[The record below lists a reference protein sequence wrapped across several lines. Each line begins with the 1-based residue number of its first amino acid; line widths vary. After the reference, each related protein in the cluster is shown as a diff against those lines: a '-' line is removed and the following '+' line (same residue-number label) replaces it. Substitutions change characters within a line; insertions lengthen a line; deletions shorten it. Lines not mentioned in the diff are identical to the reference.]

1 MDTIDY
7 SKINLRDDIIF
18 KYVFASENSEEIL
31 LSLLNAIF
39 QDSRQEVLT
48 GITYLNP
55 FNIKE
60 KYEDKSTILDIK
72 ATDTKGRQYNIEM
85 QVRKEPQFIE
95 RIIYYNS
102 RLFSS
107 QLKQG
112 QTYKDLMKTISVAIT
127 DYTLFGDEKPVHNIF
142 RLLNV
147 KSHRELADI
156 VEYHFIELPKYKDNE
171 NIKETMNKWL
181 FAMKNSERYIHDPD
195 KLPDSI
201 KKEAMIMRAIQK
213 MKKAAADPELRAIM
227 EYREKAEL
235 DELNRLYDAERRG
248 VLLGEKRGIEL
259 GEKTGDRK
267 AREAIALT
275 MLSMNM
281 KIEEVAKATGLS
293 ITIIKNLKK

>member
-1 MDTIDY
+1 
-7 SKINLRDDIIF
+7 
-18 KYVFASENSEEIL
+18 
-31 LSLLNAIF
+31 
-39 QDSRQEVLT
+39 
-48 GITYLNP
+48 
-55 FNIKE
+55 
-60 KYEDKSTILDIK
+60 
-72 ATDTKGRQYNIEM
+72 
-85 QVRKEPQFIE
+85 
-95 RIIYYNS
+95 
-102 RLFSS
+102 
-107 QLKQG
+107 
-112 QTYKDLMKTISVAIT
+112 
-127 DYTLFGDEKPVHNIF
+127 
-142 RLLNV
+142 
-147 KSHRELADI
+147 
-156 VEYHFIELPKYKDNE
+156 
-171 NIKETMNKWL
+171 
-181 FAMKNSERYIHDPD
+181 MKNSERYIHDPD

-293 ITIIKNLKK
+293 VAAIRKLNC